1 MVGSSNNY
9 TSIVLVHLN
18 TVSTHID
25 ALGSPE
31 IHSASVSGLGDE
43 ENMCRLSL
51 EWSEAVVNCGGSV
64 TYTLSATP
72 CLSVSGDCEVVGGRQ
87 TTSTTETGIN
97 MTVDGSVGLEYD
109 FTVSTC
115 ANTSAAYSVA
125 LKVTGIS
132 V

>member
-1 MVGSSNNY
+1 M
-9 TSIVLVHLN
+9 
-18 TVSTHID
+18 STHID

-51 EWSEAVVNCGGSV
+51 GWSEVVSCGGSV

-72 CLSVSGDCEVVGGRQ
+72 CLSVSGDCEVAGGSQ
-87 TTSTTETGIN
+87 TTSTTETRI
-97 MTVDGSVGLEYD
+97 TLSVDGSVGLEYD

-115 ANTSAAYSVA
+115 ANTSDVYSVD

>member
-1 MVGSSNNY
+1 MSA
-9 TSIVLVHLN
+9 
-18 TVSTHID
+18 HID
-25 ALGSPE
+25 VLGSPE
-31 IHSASVSGLGDE
+31 FQSASVSGLGDE

-51 EWSEAVVNCGGSV
+51 EWSEAVVSCAGSV

-72 CLSVSGDCEVVGGRQ
+72 CLSVSGDCEGVGGRQ
-87 TTSTTETGIN
+87 TTSTTETQI
-97 MTVDGSVGLEYD
+97 TLSVDGSVGLEYD

-115 ANTSAAYSVA
+115 ANTSAVYSVD

>member
-1 MVGSSNNY
+1 M
-9 TSIVLVHLN
+9 
-18 TVSTHID
+18 STHID

-31 IHSASVSGLGDE
+31 IHSASVSRLGDE

-51 EWSEAVVNCGGSV
+51 EWSEAVVNCGGFV
-64 TYTLSATP
+64 TYTLSASP

-87 TTSTTETGIN
+87 TTSTTETGI
-97 MTVDGSVGLEYD
+97 TLSVDGSVGLEYD

-115 ANTSAAYSVA
+115 ANTSAVSSVN

>member
-1 MVGSSNNY
+1 M
-9 TSIVLVHLN
+9 
-18 TVSTHID
+18 STHID

-31 IHSASVSGLGDE
+31 INSASVSGLGDE

-51 EWSEAVVNCGGSV
+51 RWSEAVVNCGGNV

-72 CLSVSGDCEVVGGRQ
+72 CLSVSGDCEVAGGSQ
-87 TTSTTETGIN
+87 TTSTTETRI
-97 MTVDGSVGLEYD
+97 TLSVDESVGLEYD

-115 ANTSAAYSVA
+115 ANTSPVYSVD

>member
-1 MVGSSNNY
+1 M
-9 TSIVLVHLN
+9 
-18 TVSTHID
+18 STHID

-31 IHSASVSGLGDE
+31 IQSASVSGLGDE

-51 EWSEAVVNCGGSV
+51 EWSEAVVSCAGSV
-64 TYTLSATP
+64 TYTLTATP
-72 CLSVSGDCEVVGGRQ
+72 CLSVSGDCEGVGGRQ
-87 TTSTTETGIN
+87 TTSTTETRI
-97 MTVDGSVGLEYD
+97 TLSVDGSAGLEYD

-115 ANTSAAYSVA
+115 ANTSPVYSVD